1 MVRKSYGKMR
11 GTRFKMQS
19 KGTRTVNRF
28 LVKFE
33 LGEKVHIN
41 FSSHQGVPN
50 PKFQGKTGTILA
62 RRGNGYEIEVAD
74 MSAAKK
80 IYLKPEHLKKVV

>member
-19 KGTRTVNRF
+19 SGKITVNRF
-28 LVKFE
+28 LAKFE
-33 LGEKVHIN
+33 PGDKVHID
-41 FSSHQGVPN
+41 FRSHQGVPN
-50 PKFQGKTGTILA
+50 PKFQGKTGMIISK
-62 RRGNGYEIEVAD
+62 RGNGYEIKVAD

-80 IYLKPEHLKKVV
+80 IYLKPEHLRKAK